1 MSGQTET
8 LWEKATQ
15 VSEHA
20 LADGSLMPIVTD
32 AQVIEEQGIA
42 FLGHVVTPNATKK
55 FRATSTQG
63 NPFLPYEESLYVAD
77 AGQKHVCL
85 LNKFPV
91 LSPHLLICSK
101 AFVPQQSCLSL
112 CDFEGWLKGF
122 DHPDVFGFYNNGP
135 IAGASQTHRHMQ
147 LVRSPIPLEQV
158 IASGQLPF
166 EHRLLPLQALDA
178 KELYANYLSMM
189 ASLALLPA
197 TEGENCSPYNLLLT
211 QRWMLLFPRSAN
223 NIDGVYANGINY
235 SGRFLVKHEEQLAWL
250 KQYGVMKYLA
260 DCSRQ
265 A

>member
-15 VSEHA
+15 VSEQA

-63 NPFLPYEESLYVAD
+63 NPFLPYEQSLYVAD
-77 AGQKHVCL
+77 AGEEHVCL

-101 AFVPQQSCLSL
+101 AFVPQQTCLSL
-112 CDFEGWLKGF
+112 SDFQGWLKGF

-158 IASGQLPF
+158 IASGELPF
-166 EHRLLPLQALDA
+166 EHQFVPLQGLDA
-178 KELYANYLSMM
+178 KELYENYLSMM
-189 ASLALLPA
+189 SRLGLLAETTDGSCA
-197 TEGENCSPYNLLLT
+197 PYNLLLT
-211 QRWMLLFPRSAN
+211 ERWMLLFPRSKN
-223 NIDGVYANGINY
+223 NIEGVFAAG
-235 SGRFLVKHEEQLAWL
+235 
-250 KQYGVMKYLA
+250 
-260 DCSRQ
+260 
-265 A
+265 